1 MDEGRVMKSI
11 VFFSWQSDRHR
22 REGRSLIEKA
32 LQRAVERISR
42 DISVEDAVRDLEVD
56 TDTKGEPG
64 SPPIF
69 ETILAKIDR
78 TAVFVPDL
86 TFVGTR
92 ASGQPTP
99 NPNVLI
105 EYGYALKTLTHSRIL
120 GVMNTAHGRPD
131 DLPFDLRHRRHPI
144 TYELHDGA
152 SDEERR
158 AARERLAGD
167 LERAVRGVLGNEVV
181 KSKLTMRPVE
191 PPAFVFRD
199 PHPHRGRARFRGPG
213 EAIGVSRSPE
223 ALLKGEAATTVRL
236 ADGPAMWLRLA
247 PVSSPGRIW
256 KIAELETASNLLA
269 HVPLCECGQYL
280 SLVRGN
286 DGVGI
291 HSALKGEPSPTL
303 VYAFTTGEVWAIN
316 AWALER
322 AQGRIVL
329 EENRFS
335 KGLEALALFLKSLG
349 MSGPYRWI
357 AGMEELEGRYLD
369 SGTKFHAYGPCMKNV
384 IEKDGIY
391 RPGDDATLSLR
402 PFFDEI
408 FDQCGTERPGS
419 A

>member
-1 MDEGRVMKSI
+1 MKSN
-11 VFFSWQSDRHR
+11 VFFSWQSDRQG

-32 LQRAVERISR
+32 LQRAVARISR
-42 DISVEDAVRDLEVD
+42 DISVEEAVRDLEVD
-56 TDTKGEPG
+56 RDTKGEPG

-78 TAVFVPDL
+78 SAVFVPDL

-105 EYGYALKTLTHSRIL
+105 EYGYALKCLTHSQIV
-120 GVMNTAHGRPD
+120 GVMNTAHGRPE
-131 DLPFDLRHRRHPI
+131 DLPFDLRHHRHPI
-144 TYELHDGA
+144 TYELPDGA

-167 LERAVRGVLGNEVV
+167 LETAVRNVLTSEVF
-181 KSKLTMRPVE
+181 KSKLPRPVE
-191 PPAFVFRD
+191 PPAFVLRD

-223 ALLKGEAATTVRL
+223 ALLKGEPATTLRL

-247 PVSSPGRIW
+247 PISSPGRTW
-256 KIAELETASNLLA
+256 KIAELETASSLLA
-269 HVPLCECGQYL
+269 LVPLCEYGQCL

-291 HSALKGEPSPTL
+291 HTAMKGELSPTL

-316 AWALER
+316 AWVLES
-322 AQGRIVL
+322 AQGRIAL
-329 EENRFS
+329 EEHKFS
-335 KGLEALALFLKSLG
+335 KSLEALAGFLKSLG
-349 MSGPYRWI
+349 MAGPYRWI

-369 SGTKFHAYGPCMKNV
+369 SGPRFRAYGPCMQRM

-391 RPGDDATLSLR
+391 RPGDDAALSLR

-408 FDQCGTERPGS
+408 FDQCGTERPG
-419 A
+419 AA

>member
-1 MDEGRVMKSI
+1 
-11 VFFSWQSDRHR
+11 
-22 REGRSLIEKA
+22 LIEKA
-32 LQRAVERISR
+32 LERAVERISR
-42 DISVEDAVRDLEVD
+42 DIGVEEAVRDLEVD
-56 TDTKGEPG
+56 RDTKGEPG

-105 EYGYALKTLTHSRIL
+105 EYGYALKSLTHSQIV
-120 GVMNTAHGRPD
+120 GVMNIAHGRPD
-131 DLPFDLRHRRHPI
+131 DLPFDLRHHRHPI
-144 TYELHDGA
+144 TYELADGA
-152 SDEERR
+152 TDKERR
-158 AARERLAGD
+158 AARDLLAGD
-167 LERAVRGVLGNEVV
+167 LERAIRSVV
-181 KSKLTMRPVE
+181 GSEIFKSKLPRPVE
-191 PPAFVFRD
+191 PPAFVLRD

-223 ALLKGEAATTVRL
+223 AMLKGEAATTVRL

-247 PVSSPGRIW
+247 PILSPGRIW
-256 KIAELETASNLLA
+256 KIAELETASNLLTL
-269 HVPLCECGQYL
+269 VPLCEYGQRL
-280 SLVRGN
+280 TLIRGN

-291 HSALKGEPSPTL
+291 HSALQGEPSPTV

-316 AWALER
+316 AWVLER
-322 AQGRIVL
+322 AGGRIVL
-329 EENRFS
+329 EEDRFS
-335 KGLEALALFLKSLG
+335 KSLEVLALFLKFLG
-349 MSGPYRWI
+349 MAGPYRWI

-369 SGTKFHAYGPCMKNV
+369 SGTKFRAYGPCMKNV

-391 RPGDDATLSLR
+391 RPGDDANLSLR
-402 PFFDEI
+402 PFFDEV
-408 FDQCGTERPGS
+408 FDQCGTERQGS

>member
-1 MDEGRVMKSI
+1 MKSI
-11 VFFSWQSDRHR
+11 VFFSWQSDRQR
-22 REGRSLIEKA
+22 REGRSLIERA

-42 DISVEDAVRDLEVD
+42 DITVEEAVRDLEVD
-56 TDTKGEPG
+56 RDTKGEPG

-92 ASGQPTP
+92 ASGQPMP

-105 EYGYALKTLTHSRIL
+105 EYGYALKSLTHSQIV

-131 DLPFDLRHRRHPI
+131 DLPFDLRHHRHPI

-167 LERAVRGVLGNEVV
+167 LERAVRSVLGSEAF
-181 KSKLTMRPVE
+181 KSKLPRPVE
-191 PPAFVFRD
+191 PPAFILRD
-199 PHPHRGRARFRGPG
+199 PHPYRGRARFRGPG
-213 EAIGVSRSPE
+213 EAIGVSRSPM

-256 KIAELETASNLLA
+256 KIAELETASNLLVL
-269 HVPLCECGQYL
+269 VPLCEYGQYS
-280 SLVRGN
+280 SLVRGS

-291 HSALKGEPSPTL
+291 HNAPKGEPSPTL

-316 AWALER
+316 AWVLESAL
-322 AQGRIVL
+322 GRIVL
-329 EENRFS
+329 EEDRFS
-335 KGLEALALFLKSLG
+335 KSLEALALFLKSLG
-349 MSGPYRWI
+349 MAGPYRWI
-357 AGMEELEGRYLD
+357 AGMEEVEGRYLD
-369 SGTKFHAYGPCMKNV
+369 SGTRFRAYGPCMKNV

-391 RPGDDATLSLR
+391 RPGDDATLALR

-408 FDQCGTERPGS
+408 FDQCGTERPRS

>member
-1 MDEGRVMKSI
+1 MKSI
-11 VFFSWQSDRHR
+11 VFFSWQSDRQR
-22 REGRSLIEKA
+22 REGRRLIEKA

-42 DISVEDAVRDLEVD
+42 DIGVEEAVRDLEVD
-56 TDTKGEPG
+56 RDTKGEPG

-105 EYGYALKTLTHSRIL
+105 EYGYALKSLTHSQIV
-120 GVMNTAHGRPD
+120 GVMNSAHGRPD
-131 DLPFDLRHRRHPI
+131 DLPFDLRHHRHPI
-144 TYELHDGA
+144 TYELYDGA

-158 AARERLAGD
+158 AAREGLAGD
-167 LERAVRGVLGNEVV
+167 LERAIRSVLGSEVF
-181 KSKLTMRPVE
+181 KSKLPRPIE
-191 PPAFVFRD
+191 PPDFVLRD

-213 EAIGVSRSPE
+213 EAIGVSRSSE
-223 ALLKGEAATTVRL
+223 ATLKGDGATTVRL
-236 ADGPAMWLRLA
+236 ADGPAIWLRLA
-247 PVSSPGRIW
+247 PISSPGRTW
-256 KIAELETASNLLA
+256 KIADLETASNLLA
-269 HVPLCECGQYL
+269 LVPLCEYGQYL
-280 SLVRGN
+280 GLVRGN

-316 AWALER
+316 AWVLER

-329 EENRFS
+329 EEDRFS
-335 KGLEALALFLKSLG
+335 KSLETLAFFLKSLG
-349 MSGPYRWI
+349 MVGPYRWI

-369 SGTKFHAYGPCMKNV
+369 SGARFRAYGPCMKNV
-384 IEKDGIY
+384 IEKDGTY
-391 RPGDDATLSLR
+391 LPGDDAALSLR